1 MLRECAMEPLP
12 HHTNSIRN
20 DLPDLHFL
28 LPEQIEM
35 IDEALCCIGEYGEVH
50 LVVEKGKLRF
60 IEVNTSVDVR
70 SWNSKKPNLLSTDR

>member
-1 MLRECAMEPLP
+1 MLREYAMDTLP
-12 HHTNSIRN
+12 HHTNSSKQDQSGLR
-20 DLPDLHFL
+20 FL

-60 IEVNTSVDVR
+60 IVVNSSVDVR
-70 SWNSKKPNLLSTDR
+70 TWNSKKPNLLSTDR